1 MKKILFVLPYYKIGG
16 TLTSFAN
23 LIPLIDKTKYEV
35 DVFAL
40 ANEVDDFS
48 ILPSGVNYLGLKC
61 SESHSINQKLSLKN
75 RIVRFLK
82 CGKRLMTKLGYDPSD
97 TVFKKMARSLSDK
110 YDIVIAFQE
119 GQPTRMAQYI
129 SAPTKIAWIHCIFS
143 RLKSMSNGRESVNVY
158 NNYDRIVCVSR
169 TAAKDMIESEPQW
182 KDKINVVYNA
192 INHES
197 VIGKASEGV
206 SFSKKVNLVSVGR
219 IDPVKRFSLI
229 PEIAS
234 KLKGKGLSFDWWII
248 GGVAVHT
255 EYDKLNENIKQY
267 KVQDCVHP
275 VGALSNPY
283 PYIKASD
290 LLICLSSSETFNYTI
305 AEAMTIGTPVV
316 STDFPCAFEFIEHE
330 KTGLILPIEQITEGI
345 IRMLNEKEFYKNI
358 RQNILLKSNSN
369 TYTKDQFE
377 SLLNSDE

>member
-23 LIPLIDKTKYEV
+23 LIPLIDKTKYEI

-48 ILPSGVNYLGLKC
+48 ILPLGVNYIGLNC
-61 SESHSINQKLSLKN
+61 PEIHSSSKKTGYKN
-75 RIVRFLK
+75 RIVKFLK
-82 CGKRLMTKLGYDPSD
+82 RGKRLMTKLGYDPSD
-97 TVFKKMARSLSDK
+97 VVFKKMAKSLSDK
-110 YDIVIAFQE
+110 YDFVIAFQE

-129 SAPTKIAWIHCIFS
+129 SAPTRIAWIHCVFS
-143 RLKSMSNGRESVNVY
+143 RLKSMSNGREFVNVY
-158 NNYDRIVCVSR
+158 NKFDKIVCVSR

-219 IDPVKRFSLI
+219 IDPVKRFSFI

-234 KLKGKGLSFDWWII
+234 NLKDKGLSFDWWII
-248 GGVAVHT
+248 GGVAVKS
-255 EYDKLNENIKQY
+255 EYDKLNEDIKQY
-267 KVQDCVHP
+267 KVQDCVHSI
-275 VGALSNPY
+275 GALSNPY
-283 PYIKASD
+283 PHIKASD

-316 STDFPCAFEFIEHE
+316 STDFPCAFEFIENE
-330 KTGLILPIEQITEGI
+330 KTGLILPIEQIAEGI
-345 IRMLNEKEFYKNI
+345 IRMLNEQELYKNI
-358 RQNILLKSNSN
+358 QHNILSNRNSIPV
-369 TYTKDQFE
+369 TKYQFE
-377 SLLNSDE
+377 SLLNNNE